1 MDHTEHHS
9 SEGNP
14 IEYLKFILVLI
25 GITLLALA
33 VSRIFSLDFMRSFMG
48 SFFIVFAL
56 FKLLDLPGF
65 VMSYIGYDIIASKF
79 NGYAYIFPFIELFLG
94 IGSFI
99 NFPYINYAILIITMI
114 SAIGVIKQLLRKSKI
129 KCACLGTY
137 IKLPL
142 TTVSLVEDLGMGIM
156 ALILLLNK

>member
-65 VMSYIGYDIIASKF
+65 VMS
-79 NGYAYIFPFIELFLG
+79 
-94 IGSFI
+94 
-99 NFPYINYAILIITMI
+99 
-114 SAIGVIKQLLRKSKI
+114 
-129 KCACLGTY
+129 
-137 IKLPL
+137 
-142 TTVSLVEDLGMGIM
+142 
-156 ALILLLNK
+156 